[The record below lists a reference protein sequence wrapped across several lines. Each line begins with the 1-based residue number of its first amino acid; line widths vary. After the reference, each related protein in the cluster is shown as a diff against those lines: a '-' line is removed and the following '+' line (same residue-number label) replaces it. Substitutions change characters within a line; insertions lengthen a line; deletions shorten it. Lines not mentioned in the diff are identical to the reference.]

1 MPKTSDGHATG
12 VVRLSATLDKEI
24 RYIAEQTRQPI
35 SQVLNTLVLYAL
47 DHMTL
52 KPVKLCEM
60 KFDE

>member
-1 MPKTSDGHATG
+1 MPRTADRHGAG

-24 RYIAEQTRQPI
+24 RIIAEQTRQPI

-47 DHMTL
+47 DHMHL
-52 KPVKLCEM
+52 EPVKLCEM

>member
-1 MPKTSDGHATG
+1 MPKTADGHAAG

-24 RYIAEQTRQPI
+24 RFIAEQTRQPI

-47 DHMTL
+47 DHMHL
-52 KPVKLCEM
+52 EPVIQREM